1 MKEKIE
7 IFKGIKGAITERN
20 VILEYILAIV

>member
-20 VILEYILAIV
+20 VILEYTLAIV